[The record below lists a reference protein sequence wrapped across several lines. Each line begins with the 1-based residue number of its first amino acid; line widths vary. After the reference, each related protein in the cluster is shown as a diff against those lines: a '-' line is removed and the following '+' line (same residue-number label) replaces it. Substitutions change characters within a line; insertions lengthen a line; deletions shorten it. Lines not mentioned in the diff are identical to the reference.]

1 MKRRFIFS
9 ALVCMLLTGTVADA
23 SAATTLAQPVSAVTL
38 GEPSMATTNA
48 SSGCARSESGLA
60 AEQLPFFSPEPSAR
74 AANPCGACSD
84 SPCKSVALYSAC
96 AKRVGLK
103 TYMGQ
108 CVEPYF
114 TNHCPENYDWH
125 CTCWV
130 GEIP

>member
-9 ALVCMLLTGTVADA
+9 ALVCMLLTGTGANA
-23 SAATTLAQPVSAVTL
+23 FAATTLAQPVSAVTL
-38 GEPSMATTNA
+38 GEPSMATTDA

-84 SPCKSVALYSAC
+84 SPCKSVPLYSAC

-114 TNHCPENYDWH
+114 TNHCPENYEWH